1 MANFYTDTPQFK
13 HYLDHPLMKRIVELK
28 ERNYADK
35 DTCDYAPIDFEDAM
49 DSYDKILEVVG
60 EICGEIIEA
69 NAEEVDKTGP
79 TVANGRVTYA
89 KGTQENL
96 DALNKAELMGMGLSR
111 KYGGLNFPMV
121 PYMMSADIVSR
132 ADASFQNIWMLQ
144 DCGETIYEFAN
155 EEQKDKYLPR
165 VVQGETMSMD
175 LTEPDAGS
183 DLQSVMLKATFNE
196 KENQWYLNGVKRFIT
211 NGDADIHLVLA
222 RSEEGTKDARG
233 LSMFIYDKRNGG
245 VNVRRIE
252 NKMGIKGAP
261 TCELVYKNAKAELV
275 GTRRMGLIK
284 YVMSLMNGARLGIM
298 AQSVGLSEAATREAL
313 NYAKERKQFG
323 KAIIEFAPVFEML
336 ANMRAKTDASRTIL
350 YETCR
355 FVDIYKALEDIA
367 RERKLTPEE
376 RDEMKYYSRLA
387 DAFTPLGKGMTSEYA
402 NQNTYDAIQIHGG
415 SGFMKDYKCE
425 RLYRDA
431 RITNIYEGTT
441 QLQVIAAIRHVTT
454 GTYLQRIREYE
465 AISLSPKLNSLKATL
480 AEMTKMYEKLVETV
494 VDAKDDTF
502 LDFHARRMVESA
514 GHIIM
519 GHLLLQDANKKPEMF
534 RRSAEVYILYGQ
546 SEVIKN
552 YNIITKGKVDD
563 LAYFKPNL
571 KEEEEITE

>member
-1 MANFYTDTPQFK
+1 MANFYTDTPQFQ
-13 HYLDHPLMKRIVELK
+13 HYLHHPLMKRIVELK

-35 DTCDYAPIDFEDAM
+35 ETYDYAPMDFEDAM
-49 DSYDKILEVVG
+49 DSYNKVLEVVG
-60 EICGEIIEA
+60 EICGEIIEP
-69 NAEEVDKTGP
+69 NAETVDQTGP
-79 TVANGRVTYA
+79 TVSNGRVTYA
-89 KGTQENL
+89 AATKENL
-96 DALNKAELMGMGLSR
+96 DALNKAELMGMALGR

-144 DCGETIYEFAN
+144 DCGETIYEFAT

-183 DLQSVMLKATFNE
+183 DLQAVMLKASYNE
-196 KENQWYLNGVKRFIT
+196 KEDQWYLNGVKRFIT

-233 LSMFIYDKRNGG
+233 LSMFVYDKKDGG
-245 VNVRRIE
+245 VTVRRIE

-298 AQSVGLSEAATREAL
+298 AQSVGISEAATREA
-313 NYAKERKQFG
+313 YAYALERRQFG
-323 KAIIEFAPVFEML
+323 KPIIEFPPVYEML
-336 ANMRAKTDASRTIL
+336 ATMRAKTDASRSLL
-350 YETCR
+350 YETSR
-355 FVDIYKALEDIA
+355 FVDMYKTLEDIG

-376 RDEMKYYSRLA
+376 RNEMKYFSRLA
-387 DAFTPLGKGMTSEYA
+387 DAFTPLGKGMSSEYA
-402 NQNTYDAIQIHGG
+402 NENAYDSIQIHGG
-415 SGFMKDYKCE
+415 SGYMKDYKCE

-454 GTYLQRIREYE
+454 GTYLQRIKEYE
-465 AISLSPKLNSLKATL
+465 AITVVPELESLKHTL
-480 AEMTKMYEKLVETV
+480 MKMAEKYEKLVEMVATP
-494 VDAKDDTF
+494 KDEGY
-502 LDFHARRMVESA
+502 LDFHARRLVESA

-519 GHLLLQDANKKPEMF
+519 GHLLLQDANKSPDIF
-534 RRSAEVYILYGQ
+534 RRSAEVYIHHGKI
-546 SEVIKN
+546 EVEKN
-552 YNIITKGKVDD
+552 YQFIAQSRVEDM
-563 LAYFKPNL
+563 AYYKPVVA
-571 KEEEEITE
+571 E